1 MTDSTKR
8 RDELAEAYTKR
19 FTDPYNLISAPID
32 FKAGFEA
39 GRADSAEEIEK
50 LTKQYKICSENLR
63 PNSEASTW
71 NYHLYT
77 VEKSRA
83 EKAEAEVRLLKT
95 EKHMS
100 AIANTKDIY
109 KGQYFIEAAEK
120 LAAALDESKK
130 LLENCDWD
138 CCRCGK
144 DPEMVDTDLYK
155 VICETLAEYR
165 KGVSE

>member
-1 MTDSTKR
+1 MTDSTK
-8 RDELAEAYTKR
+8 RDELAEAYEQQVFKDNPTG
-19 FTDPYNLISAPID
+19 FTVAPYVNGDVISQAFSD
-32 FKAGFEA
+32 GFDAG
-39 GRADSAEEIEK
+39 
-50 LTKQYKICSENLR
+50 
-63 PNSEASTW
+63 
-71 NYHLYT
+71 
-77 VEKSRA
+77 
-83 EKAEAEVRLLKT
+83 KAESEIRKHANAIKDKAMAEALSR
-95 EKHMS
+95 
-100 AIANTKDIY
+100 TKDR
-109 KGQYFIEAAEK
+109 AEK